1 MTMKDAK
8 QQKIQMETEK
18 QINLKKTQQIQIVSG
33 QKIKMEQITME
44 EKIQQEMEK

>member
-1 MTMKDAK
+1 MKDAK